1 MELVYADADETTI
14 NVTLD
19 AGETLGHLVGP
30 TTAFVPTD
38 PMNVDYDAILAG
50 DFDIAPYAAPTP
62 SASAAIADSAQ
73 SLELS
78 NAKSLAA
85 QGRTDEALAAL
96 INLMEKQ
103 T

>member
-1 MELVYADADETTI
+1 MTYTQIWGHPDIILRDADQAFIPNE
-14 NVTLD
+14 D
-19 AGETLGHLVGP
+19 AN
-30 TTAFVPTD
+30 AD
-38 PMNVDYDAILAG
+38 WRDYQAWLAEG
-50 DFDIAPYAAPTP
+50 NAPTP
-62 SASAAIADSAQ
+62 AAPPQASPEAAIADSAQ

-96 INLMEKQ
+96 INLMEAQ

>member
-1 MELVYADADETTI
+1 MTYTLTSNSNTVVRDDDQAHIPNDPDNIDYQEYLAWLDEG
-14 NVTLD
+14 N
-19 AGETLGHLVGP
+19 EP
-30 TTAFVPTD
+30 NPPPPPD
-38 PMNVDYDAILAG
+38 P
-50 DFDIAPYAAPTP
+50 P
-62 SASAAIADSAQ
+62 SPSVAIADSAQ

-96 INLMEKQ
+96 ITLMEKQ